1 MALKVIGTGQG
12 RTGTMSLKLALEEL
26 GFSKCYHM
34 YVLIE
39 EHPEEVVYFEKA
51 ERGEKVDWD
60 ELFKGYLSAVDF
72 PVIRYYKDIAAKYP
86 DAKIIHTTREFESW
100 YESMQKTI
108 FWAMQ
113 PGPGRM
119 LKMMIRL
126 PFSSKL
132 RKTLRVLKYNGMMIR
147 KVFGN
152 DLNDKA
158 KVKEVFTQYN
168 KEVLEYF
175 PKERLLVFD
184 VKSGW
189 EPLCKFLN
197 VPVPQTPFPKVNS
210 SNEFINNVK
219 SM

>member
-1 MALKVIGTGQG
+1 MALQVIGTGQG

-26 GFSKCYHM
+26 GFNKCYHM

-39 EHPEEVVYFEKA
+39 EHPEDVVYFEKA

-72 PVIRYYKDIAAKYP
+72 PVIRYYKDIVAKYP
-86 DAKIIHTTREFESW
+86 DAKIIHTTRDFESW
-100 YESMQKTI
+100 FESMTKTI

-119 LKMMIRL
+119 LKMMVRL
-126 PFSSKL
+126 PFSSQL
-132 RKTLRVLKYNGMMIR
+132 RKQLRVLKYNGMMVR

-152 DLNDKA
+152 NLKDKA
-158 KVKEVFTQYN
+158 KIKEVFTQYN
-168 KEVLEYF
+168 KEVLETI
-175 PKERLLVFD
+175 PKERLLSFD

-197 VPVPQTPFPKVNS
+197 VPIPSTPFPKVNS

-219 SM
+219 SL